1 MHVQKIEKLP
11 DYPALRQVQNA
22 LWKIGEVHGAAVMVG
37 AGFSQFAD
45 RAAETPPLAPLWP
58 DHIRNLTELLSRF
71 GMLFQGTA
79 ALDLFRF
86 GTSLA
91 HDPNVNHWFHFES
104 LQNLLRR
111 SLQALEPERRGEAA
125 LDVLLLPLLCEKEV
139 LGREFDWTEVFNTLG
154 QDAWRS
160 REQTDEWSLRIA
172 SL

>member
-1 MHVQKIEKLP
+1 MVPGTGRSGQELSIDACAEDRKLP

-45 RAAETPPLAPLWP
+45 RAAETTPLAPLWP

-71 GMLFQGTA
+71 GMLFQETA
-79 ALDLFRF
+79 ALDLSRF

-91 HDPNVNHWFHFES
+91 HDPNVKHWFHFES
-104 LQNLLRR
+104 LQNLLR
-111 SLQALEPERRGEAA
+111 
-125 LDVLLLPLLCEKEV
+125 
-139 LGREFDWTEVFNTLG
+139 
-154 QDAWRS
+154 RS